1 MALKSPTMI
10 AGSRFLTR
18 KSTPARN
25 EKFGRWILAGVLL
38 NLCLGISVSGRVVLQ
53 EDRWMSSEEPLSETA
68 DDVRIPESSKSGNV
82 ENQET
87 EVAVAYGIL
96 RDTALSS
103 EPDAAG
109 EEHQEVTALARRS
122 SGGDTYV
129 RWGRTT
135 CPRHSGTRLVYAG
148 YATSSHYSHKGGTS
162 DFICLPKNPQWAS
175 HKDGFNS
182 HSFLYG
188 TEYQVG
194 NFDPFSH
201 KNAEHL
207 NNHAVPCAVCR
218 LVRKTKLLYPARLS
232 CPTGWRVEY
241 SGFLMAGHYTHGRTE
256 ALCVDKEPEAV
267 VGSSAAKYEALLY
280 VMESVCGSLHC
291 PPYVNGRE
299 ITCTVCSI

>member
-1 MALKSPTMI
+1 MTDGSKFLSPKSV
-10 AGSRFLTR
+10 
-18 KSTPARN
+18 PARN
-25 EKFGRWILAGVLL
+25 GKLWRLILAGMLL

-53 EDRWMSSEEPLSETA
+53 EDRWALSEEPLSETA
-68 DDVRIPESSKSGNV
+68 DDVRIPESSQLRS
-82 ENQET
+82 EEDQET
-87 EVAVAYGIL
+87 EVAVAHGIQ
-96 RDTALSS
+96 RDKALSS
-103 EPDAAG
+103 GDAPKSESKELEAELLLTGG
-109 EEHQEVTALARRS
+109 E
-122 SGGDTYV
+122 TYV

-135 CPRHSGTRLVYAG
+135 CPNHYNTNLVYAG
-148 YATSSHYSHKGGTS
+148 YAASSYYAHKGGTS
-162 DFICLPKNPQWAS
+162 DFLCLPKNPQWAS

-182 HSFLYG
+182 RSYLYG
-188 TEYQVG
+188 TEYRVSS
-194 NFDPFSH
+194 FDPFSH
-201 KNAEHL
+201 KNAQHL

-232 CPTGWRVEY
+232 CPPGWRVEY